1 MDEDLVTS
9 VGVTWCVAQ
18 FQAGENLY
26 FTMDLNS
33 PSTSNKFSQSHGQ
46 PPSKKPRLSIDKH
59 ISLSGSLNKN
69 QPSSTSTVKD
79 LFDEIW
85 GDDPDSTVLEKVE
98 LDETFAFSQVSILI
112 C

>member
-1 MDEDLVTS
+1 MCLM
-9 VGVTWCVAQ
+9 C
-18 FQAGENLY
+18 ENLY

-69 QPSSTSTVKD
+69 QPSSTSTGKD

-98 LDETFAFSQVSILI
+98 LDETFAFSQVSFFNLFNY
-112 C
+112 